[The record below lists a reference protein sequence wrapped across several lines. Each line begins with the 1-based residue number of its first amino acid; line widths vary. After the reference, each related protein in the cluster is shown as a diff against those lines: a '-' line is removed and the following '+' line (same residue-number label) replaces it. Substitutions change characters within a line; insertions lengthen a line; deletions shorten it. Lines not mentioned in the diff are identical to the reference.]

1 MKNCIIYLTSV
12 LFSISCAVSFAQGHN
27 ITIDI
32 NNYSDSTLIL
42 GYYFNKKMLVKD
54 TTYVGPKGN
63 YTFKGKDKLEEG
75 LYIVYLEDRTYFD
88 LLIGEDQQ
96 FKLNTSKE
104 DLLHNMSIVGCDE
117 SADFLNYQKY
127 LVNKQ
132 HEATPIQEQ
141 LKTATDAAAKEK
153 LQQQISELS
162 ASVKTKYEQMVH
174 KHKGSFLDI
183 FLTATQEIEVPQM
196 QAPQG
201 ISNPDSAI
209 QRMRYDYYK
218 AHYFDNLKMD
228 DPRILRTPLFTAKL
242 DNYFSNVLLQIPD
255 TIIKE
260 SHRVIAM
267 ANGNYEMEKYLIQHL
282 FNRANESKIM
292 GMDAVL
298 VSLGEAY
305 YLSGRADWVDDEF
318 LKNLQERVD
327 KIRPNILGSTAADF
341 KMQSYTDEFYRLS
354 EIRADITILVFWEP
368 DCGHCE
374 KEIPKL
380 YEEVWQKYGNQ
391 DIKIV
396 AVYTQW
402 EKEPWVEFINEH
414 QLVEWIHL
422 YDPYNRSNFRNNYDI
437 YSTPVIYILDKDKKI
452 LAKRIGSEQIPGFLD
467 HHFNLK

>member
-1 MKNCIIYLTSV
+1 MKNIISLTLYLIYYSLTV
-12 LFSISCAVSFAQGHN
+12 AQTHSITVS
-27 ITIDI
+27 ID
-32 NNYSDSTLIL
+32 NYSDSTLIL

-54 TTYVGPKGN
+54 TAYISPKGN
-63 YTFKGKDKLEEG
+63 YLFKGDEKLEEG

-88 LLIGEDQQ
+88 LLIGKEQQ
-96 FKLNTSKE
+96 FKVNTAKSNLLNHMTIEGSA
-104 DLLHNMSIVGCDE
+104 E
-117 SADFLNYQKY
+117 SADFLNYQQY
-127 LVNKQ
+127 LVTKQ
-132 HEATPIQEQ
+132 KEAAPVQEQ
-141 LKTATDAAAKEK
+141 LKANPDAATKAK
-153 LQQQISELS
+153 LQKQINALS
-162 ASVKTKYEQMVH
+162 ADVKAKYEEITSQH
-174 KHKGSFLDI
+174 PNSFLSI
-183 FLTATQEIEVPQM
+183 FLKATQEIEVPQM
-196 QAPQG
+196 TAPNG
-201 ISNPDSAI
+201 SSNPDSVV

-218 AHYFDNLKMD
+218 AHYFDNMQMD
-228 DPRILRTPLFTAKL
+228 DPRILRTPFFTNKL
-242 DNYFSNVLLQIPD
+242 ENYFDNVLLQLPD

-267 ANGNYEMEKYLIQHL
+267 ANSNYDMEKYLIQHL

-305 YLSGRADWVDDEF
+305 YLNGRADWVDEEF

-327 KIRPNILGSTAADF
+327 KIKPNILGHTAADF
-341 KMQSYTDEFYRLS
+341 KMQSNTDEFYRLS

-368 DCGHCE
+368 ECGHCE

-380 YEEVWQKYGNQ
+380 YEEVWKKYANQ

-402 EKEPWVEFINEH
+402 DKEPWVNFINEH
-414 QLVEWIHL
+414 QLHEWIHL

-467 HHFNLK
+467 HHFKLK